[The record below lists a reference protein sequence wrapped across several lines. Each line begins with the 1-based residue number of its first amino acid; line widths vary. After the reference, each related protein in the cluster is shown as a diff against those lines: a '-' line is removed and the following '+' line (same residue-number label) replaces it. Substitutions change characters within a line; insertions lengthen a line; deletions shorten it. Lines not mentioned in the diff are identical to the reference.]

1 MSRIR
6 VPSLLL
12 ECVMLQFYGCG
23 EAHCSK
29 TYCVVVVLEVVET
42 SLPNSWWWD
51 GQLWPYQESDNLS
64 KYEERRLRL
73 GSESD
78 KVLLQWFWFSANWVL
93 LLTGDMKYCQDV
105 TVQVPCIMHIAKQN
119 HFFCNCRIEHWK
131 GFWMT
136 SGMCAGISPPARRP
150 DHHFAKELEQLLRNL
165 SINATYR
172 KLPEKIQV
180 SCQASAHTR
189 TIKIWL
195 STFPRQGSGVVFGV
209 EEWERHSKLVSTG
222 LVRLE
227 GALWHTS

>member
-12 ECVMLQFYGCG
+12 ECVMLQFFGCG

-93 LLTGDMKYCQDV
+93 LLTGDMKHCQDV
-105 TVQVPCIMHIAKQN
+105 TVQVPCIMHIAKTIS
-119 HFFCNCRIEHWK
+119 FVTVGSSIERA
-131 GFWMT
+131 
-136 SGMCAGISPPARRP
+136 SGWPLVCAQ
-150 DHHFAKELEQLLRNL
+150 E
-165 SINATYR
+165 
-172 KLPEKIQV
+172 
-180 SCQASAHTR
+180 
-189 TIKIWL
+189 
-195 STFPRQGSGVVFGV
+195 FPRLRAVPTTTLPKSWNNYYATCQ
-209 EEWERHSKLVSTG
+209 
-222 LVRLE
+222 
-227 GALWHTS
+227 